1 MFISI
6 IPLNYDWTS
15 ITMNPKKMLAKELAA
30 KVNGHISEETASEC
44 VNQFFRYGNTFL
56 LLELLN
62 LKSEVKSVKEEL
74 KGRRDKASTLRELLI
89 K

>member
-6 IPLNYDWTS
+6 ISLDSCWMS
-15 ITMNPKKMLAKELAA
+15 ITMDAKNMLAKELAA
-30 KVNGHISEETASEC
+30 KVNGQISEETASEC
-44 VNQFFRYGNTFL
+44 VNQFFRYGNAFL

-62 LKSEVKSVKEEL
+62 LRIEIKSIKEEL
-74 KGRRDKASTLRELLI
+74 KGRRNKTSTLRELLI